1 MQFSLPQLSRKQA
14 SVIAFG
20 VFVITLLS
28 SYFLPGYTIILS
40 GLLVVIFLSIFVR
53 DRSSTIIAGFLS
65 AVCVILHS
73 LLTGLSFSTE
83 IEMRYIYLLVL
94 VFFTTLIVLYIKDL
108 ISRLQHD
115 KSHINSLFENATEGF
130 VIADDE
136 GTIVL
141 VNPSAC
147 RIFGYASEEMTGQ
160 KIEML
165 IPDNY
170 RRAHVRERDDF
181 YAHPNNRSMGHGREL
196 YGCKKDG
203 TNFPVEVSLSTY
215 LQNGH
220 RFVIAFI
227 VDITPRKEIEK
238 NMLRQQS
245 QLEKVSQEMRKLNSD
260 LEAKVEERTVIL
272 KEALQRLE
280 QSQEELS
287 EALDKERQLSEIKSR
302 FVSMASHEFR
312 TPLSTV
318 LSSASLLARYTTTE
332 DQEKRQRH
340 IDKIKASVKHLNDL
354 LDDFLSLGKLDEG
367 KVGAE
372 FDEVNLYELLSET
385 IEEMNGLTKKNQNIG
400 YEHFGP
406 KMIESDKRLIKNILI
421 NLISNA
427 IKFSDEGKTI
437 HVNSTV
443 KEDIAIISV
452 RDEGIGI
459 SKQDQEHLFSSFFR
473 GKNALNIQGTG
484 LGLHIVKRYLDL
496 LSGEVNLKSELGMG
510 TIITFTIP
518 VKYS

>member
-1 MQFSLPQLSRKQA
+1 M
-14 SVIAFG
+14 
-20 VFVITLLS
+20 
-28 SYFLPGYTIILS
+28 
-40 GLLVVIFLSIFVR
+40 VIFLSVFIQ
-53 DRSSTIIAGFLS
+53 DKSSTIIAGILS
-65 AVCVILHS
+65 GVFVIIHS
-73 LLTGLSFSTE
+73 LFTRVYFSTE
-83 IEMRYIYLLVL
+83 IEMRYIYILVL
-94 VFFTTLIVLYIKDL
+94 IFFTTVIVLYIKEL
-108 ISRLQHD
+108 ILRMQYD

-130 VIADDE
+130 VITDDH
-136 GTIVL
+136 GNIVL

-147 RIFGYASEEMTGQ
+147 RIFGYDAEEMVGQ

-165 IPDNY
+165 IPENY
-170 RRAHVRERDDF
+170 KRSHEHLRDHF
-181 YAHPNNRSMGHGREL
+181 YKEPQNRSMGHAREL
-196 YGCKKDG
+196 YGLKKDG
-203 TNFPVEVSLSTY
+203 LSFPVEVSLSTY
-215 LQNGH
+215 LQNNN

-227 VDITPRKEIEK
+227 VDITRRKEIEQ
-238 NMLRQQS
+238 NMLKQQK
-245 QLEKVSQEMRKLNSD
+245 QLEKVSDEMRKLNSE
-260 LEAKVEERTVIL
+260 LEVKVEERTVIL

-318 LSSASLLARYTTTE
+318 LSSASLLSRYTTSE
-332 DQEKRQRH
+332 EQEKRQRH
-340 IDKIKASVKHLNDL
+340 IEKIKGSVKHLNDL

-367 KVGAE
+367 KLGAE
-372 FDEVNLYELLSET
+372 FGELNLYDLLSDT
-385 IEEMNGLTKKNQNIG
+385 IEEMKGLAKKYQNIE
-400 YEHFGP
+400 YEHLGSE
-406 KMIESDKRLIKNILI
+406 MIESDGRLIKNILI

-427 IKFSDEGKTI
+427 IKFSDEGKTV

-443 KEDIAIISV
+443 KEDVAVISV

-459 SKQDQEHLFSSFFR
+459 SREDQAHLFSSFFR

-496 LSGEVNLKSELGMG
+496 LEGEVNLKSELGKG

>member
-1 MQFSLPQLSRKQA
+1 MLFSLPQLSRRQA
-14 SVIAFG
+14 SVIALG
-20 VFVITLLS
+20 VFLITLLS
-28 SYFLPGYTIILS
+28 SYFLPSYTIILS
-40 GLLVVIFLSIFVR
+40 GLLVVIFLSIFVQ
-53 DRSSTIIAGFLS
+53 DRSSTVIAGVLS
-65 AVCVILHS
+65 GVCVILHS
-73 LLTGLSFSTE
+73 LLTGIKFSTE

-94 VFFTTLIVLYIKDL
+94 VFFTTVIVLYIKKL

-130 VIADDE
+130 VITDDE

-147 RIFGYASEEMTGQ
+147 RIFGYAPEEMTGQ

-165 IPDNY
+165 IPENY
-170 RRAHVRERDDF
+170 RRTHVKERDDF
-181 YAHPNNRSMGHGREL
+181 YAHPTHRSMGHGREL
-196 YGCKKDG
+196 YGRKKNG

-215 LQNGH
+215 LQNGN

-227 VDITPRKEIEK
+227 VDITPRKEIET
-238 NMLRQQS
+238 NMLKQQK
-245 QLEKVSQEMRKLNSD
+245 QLEKVSDEMRKLNSD

-318 LSSASLLARYTTTE
+318 LSSASLLARYTTTQ

-340 IDKIKASVKHLNDL
+340 IEKIKASVKHLNDL
-354 LDDFLSLGKLDEG
+354 LEDFLSLGKLDEG

-372 FDEVNLYELLSET
+372 FGEVNLYELLGDT
-385 IEEMNGLTKKNQNIG
+385 IDEMKGLVKKNQNIEYG
-400 YEHFGP
+400 HTGVE
-406 KMIESDKRLIKNILI
+406 MIESDKKLIKNILI

-437 HVNSTV
+437 HVNSSV
-443 KEDIAIISV
+443 KSDVAVISV

-459 SKQDQEHLFSSFFR
+459 SKEDQAHLFSSFFR

-484 LGLHIVKRYLDL
+484 LGLHIVKRYVDL
-496 LSGEVNLKSELGMG
+496 LGGEVNLKSEIGNG

-518 VKYS
+518 VNYS

>member
-1 MQFSLPQLSRKQA
+1 MLKQQ
-14 SVIAFG
+14 I
-20 VFVITLLS
+20 
-28 SYFLPGYTIILS
+28 
-40 GLLVVIFLSIFVR
+40 
-53 DRSSTIIAGFLS
+53 
-65 AVCVILHS
+65 
-73 LLTGLSFSTE
+73 
-83 IEMRYIYLLVL
+83 
-94 VFFTTLIVLYIKDL
+94 
-108 ISRLQHD
+108 
-115 KSHINSLFENATEGF
+115 
-130 VIADDE
+130 
-136 GTIVL
+136 
-141 VNPSAC
+141 
-147 RIFGYASEEMTGQ
+147 
-160 KIEML
+160 
-165 IPDNY
+165 
-170 RRAHVRERDDF
+170 
-181 YAHPNNRSMGHGREL
+181 
-196 YGCKKDG
+196 
-203 TNFPVEVSLSTY
+203 
-215 LQNGH
+215 
-220 RFVIAFI
+220 
-227 VDITPRKEIEK
+227 
-238 NMLRQQS
+238 
-245 QLEKVSQEMRKLNSD
+245 QLEKVSDEMRKLNSE

-332 DQEKRQRH
+332 EQDKRQRH

-372 FDEVNLYELLSET
+372 FDQLNLYELLSET
-385 IEEMNGLTKKNQNIG
+385 IEEMNGLTKKNQNIE
-400 YEHFGP
+400 YEHFGDEV
-406 KMIESDKRLIKNILI
+406 IESDKKLIKNILI
-421 NLISNA
+421 NLVTNA
-427 IKFSDEGKTI
+427 IKFSDEGKTV

-443 KEDIAIISV
+443 KEDTAVISV

-496 LSGEVNLKSELGMG
+496 LGGEVNLESELGMG
-510 TIITFTIP
+510 TIVTFTIP

>member
-1 MQFSLPQLSRKQA
+1 M
-14 SVIAFG
+14 
-20 VFVITLLS
+20 
-28 SYFLPGYTIILS
+28 
-40 GLLVVIFLSIFVR
+40 
-53 DRSSTIIAGFLS
+53 SSTIIAGVLS
-65 AVCVILHS
+65 GVCVILHS
-73 LLTGLSFSTE
+73 MLTRISFSTE

-94 VFFTTLIVLYIKDL
+94 VFFTTLIVLYIKRL

-136 GTIVL
+136 GTIVI

-147 RIFGYASEEMTGQ
+147 RIFGYASEEMIGK

-165 IPDNY
+165 VPENF
-170 RRAHVRERDDF
+170 RRAHVKERDDF
-181 YAHPNNRSMGHGREL
+181 YANSNNRSMGHGREL
-196 YGCKKDG
+196 YGCRKDG
-203 TNFPVEVSLSTY
+203 IHFPVEVSLSTY
-215 LQNGH
+215 LQNDK

-227 VDITPRKEIEK
+227 VDITPRKEIEM
-238 NMLRQQS
+238 NMIKQQK
-245 QLEKVSQEMRKLNSD
+245 QLEKVSDEMRKLNSE

-318 LSSASLLARYTTTE
+318 LSSASLLARYTTGGE
-332 DQEKRQRH
+332 QEKRQKH
-340 IDKIKASVKHLNDL
+340 IEKIKGSVKHLNDL

-367 KVGAE
+367 KVGPE
-372 FDEVNLYELLSET
+372 FDRLNLYELLGDT
-385 IEEMNGLTKKNQNIG
+385 IDEMKGLARKNQNIE
-400 YEHFGP
+400 YEHCGGEV
-406 KMIESDKRLIKNILI
+406 IESDKKLIKNILI

-427 IKFSDEGKTI
+427 IKFSEEGQTI
-437 HVNSTV
+437 YISSSV
-443 KEDIAIISV
+443 KEDAAVISV

-459 SKQDQEHLFSSFFR
+459 SKEDQAHLFSSFYR

-496 LSGEVNLKSELGMG
+496 LEGEVNLKSEIGKG
-510 TIITFTIP
+510 TMITFIIP